1 MIKLLKRLF
10 SFTKR
15 KPVDAAT
22 LNNYRRSHTLKY
34 EDLCK

>member
-1 MIKLLKRLF
+1 MIKLIKRLI
-10 SFTKR
+10 SFIKH

-34 EDLCK
+34 DDLCK